1 MHLFLYNVINAD
13 IINSIKTA
21 NIINIDN
28 NITIRI
34 RISLNIVWNYFIAF
48 INNYSSVAS

>member
-13 IINSIKTA
+13 SINNIKTA

-34 RISLNIVWNYFIAF
+34 RISLNII
-48 INNYSSVAS
+48 